1 MMQLF
6 ILDEVPERAA
16 KMLCDSHLRKM
27 CMETS
32 QILSSVLHRQGRA
45 IPERLPKFYNLNHP
59 VIRAVDS
66 PEKVCWVIRYN
77 MALHREYFHRFGKR
91 HAYFLFCRIYRKCFS
106 CHAIPLKKEDLIFA
120 RTFKGIEIRE
130 PDIVS
135 AYREYYRF
143 KKKQLR
149 HWKYTRTPEPDWINE
164 NQISKSG

>member
-1 MMQLF
+1 MEAAAINDAL
-6 ILDEVPERAA
+6 IL
-16 KMLCDSHLRKM
+16 KYL
-27 CMETS
+27 
-32 QILSSVLHRQGRA
+32 QIG
-45 IPERLPKFYNLNHP
+45 
-59 VIRAVDS
+59 D
-66 PEKVCWVIRYN
+66 
-77 MALHREYFHRFGKR
+77 
-91 HAYFLFCRIYRKCFS
+91 CFS
-106 CHAIPLKKEDLIFA
+106 KVFYSPKHDLESDIKTICSFFNCKKEDLIFA